1 MVFKTSREVLYL
13 PTMLGGLNVVFGAGL
28 LLYRAFNG
36 KLSLDFDAVGAG
48 VLLFMGSFF
57 LQVAFK
63 LRRYQI
69 EVTDA
74 WLGVGQDAAAVRGK
88 QMLWSEITRLVKQ
101 EMPAKGRKPPSIVYR
116 VYADKRELAF
126 TSLLFKEHE
135 NLASLI
141 AEHSGKS
148 WEPPAAPAAP

>member
-1 MVFKTSREVLYL
+1 MVFKTSREVLFL
-13 PTMLGGLNVVFGAGL
+13 PTMLGALNVVFGGGL
-28 LLYRAFNG
+28 LLYRAVNG
-36 KLSLDFDAVGAG
+36 KLALDFDAVGAG

-57 LQVAFK
+57 LQVALK

-74 WLGVGQDAAAVRGK
+74 WLGVGHDAATSEVK
-88 QMLWSEITRLVKQ
+88 QMKWPAITRLTKQ
-101 EMPAKGRKPPSIVYR
+101 EMPGKGRKPPSIVYR

-126 TSLLFKEHE
+126 TSLLFKDHE

-148 WEPPAAPAAP
+148 WEPPAAPST